1 MIASNQP
8 KLRLSWHKPRGCY
21 RKYYGGQTYYLRG
34 DNSRQETQANYE
46 AALAEWFMKKQSLDQ
61 QAREA
66 GIARRV
72 SKTVELIEEFTSDL
86 RNGANKKLAT
96 LGLPTMAAPK
106 LTTRPLVDSA
116 TMFMD
121 DLRARAE
128 RGELSVGRYERVGN
142 YITTFLASVG
152 DDTDSNAINEM
163 TLQAFRKDITG
174 RIGNGKNDEISG
186 YSARYTLQTAASFVD
201 WLWRSKLLM
210 ERPRNIESF
219 KKVKVAKSPVKF
231 FTVEQIKSIWGACED
246 DKQRLYVALAINT
259 AMNQADIAKL
269 TPSNLEP
276 PFLITRREKTG
287 VVACWKLWPMTWK
300 LIESC
305 KRRGVKKPT
314 DLLFLTRDGRPLVER
329 GFRKDGRTFK
339 NDAIRQT
346 FNRLLADVG
355 IDGSFVMLRKTVAT
369 VLKSKGYGDVVQF
382 FLAHDNDAL
391 FISNGVVSKEPSGDS
406 VAERFYIGHEAKVH
420 ALKNHPRLLEALA
433 MLEREFGIAVSRD
446 VS

>member
-1 MIASNQP
+1 M
-8 KLRLSWHKPRGCY
+8 
-21 RKYYGGQTYYLRG
+21 RG

-46 AALAEWFMKKQSLDQ
+46 AALAEWVVKKQALDQ
-61 QAREA
+61 QMREA
-66 GIARRV
+66 GIAKRV
-72 SKTVELIEEFTSDL
+72 SQTIPLVEEFMSDL
-86 RNGANKKLAT
+86 RTGANKKLST

-106 LTTRPLVDSA
+106 VTTSPLADSA

-128 RGELSVGRYERVGN
+128 RGELSVSRYERVGN
-142 YITTFLASVG
+142 YVTTFLEFVG
-152 DDTDSNAINEM
+152 RDTDSNAITEM
-163 TLQAFRKDITG
+163 TLQAFRKEITD
-174 RIGNGKNDEISG
+174 RIGSGKADEISG

-201 WLWRSKLLM
+201 WLWRSKLLV

-219 KKVKVAKSPVKF
+219 KKVRVAKSAVKF
-231 FTVEQIKSIWGACED
+231 FTVEQVKTIWRACKD
-246 DKQRLYVALAINT
+246 DKQRLYVALALNT

-269 TPSNLEP
+269 TGQNLEP
-276 PFLITRREKTG
+276 PHLVTLRGKTG
-287 VVACWKLWPMTWK
+287 VLGCWKLWPVTWK

-305 KRRGVKKPT
+305 KRRGIKKPT

-339 NDAIRQT
+339 NDAVRQT
-346 FNRLLADVG
+346 FNRLLDDAD

-406 VAERFYIGHEAKVH
+406 VAERFYIGHEAKIH

-433 MLEREFGIAVSRD
+433 MLEREFGLAEAA
-446 VS
+446 